1 MKRLALAAAVT
12 ILAFGAASCGSSSS
26 NPNTPSDITIFT
38 VQLSALNENPAITN
52 AEATARGTAVITI
65 NKATQKVDFNVSLN
79 SFPAGSAVNIA
90 HIHGPATPS
99 TNAGIVVSTTL
110 SAGTVVLTNG
120 SGTFSFQQTD
130 PINATIIPQILA
142 NPGAFYFNV
151 HTTLN
156 PGGAIRG
163 MLQQ

>member
-1 MKRLALAAAVT
+1 MKRLALAAVT
-12 ILAFGAASCGSSSS
+12 ILTFGVAGCGSSSNN
-26 NPNTPSDITIFT
+26 NPNAPSDITIFT

-65 NKATQKVDFNVSLN
+65 NKATNKVDFNVSLN
-79 SFPAGSAVNIA
+79 SFPAGSTVNIA

-99 TNAGIVVSTTL
+99 TNAGIVVNTGLT
-110 SAGTVVLTNG
+110 AGNVVLTNG
-120 SGTFSFQQTD
+120 SGTFSFDQASPNTAD
-130 PINATIIPQILA
+130 IIPQILA
-142 NPGAFYFNV
+142 NPQNFYFNV

-163 MLQQ
+163 MLR